1 MPNHTPPQLFLIDGY
16 ALIYRAFFA
25 MISRPLRTTKGENT
39 SAAWGVVNFLLR
51 LREKYRPD
59 YVAWV
64 NDAGTSFR
72 EQRYPDYKSTREK
85 LDDSLQAD
93 FDRAVE
99 RICALLEVLRVPL
112 VAIPGYEADD
122 VIGTLAQ
129 AGAAAGLRSV
139 IVSGDKDFYQLIGP
153 GIVLL
158 NPGRGGPA
166 AVDEVWVDESNAA
179 ERLGVPPSQVVDFL
193 ALVGD
198 TSDNIPGVKGIGE
211 KGAQKLLAEYGDL
224 DTILARAA
232 EVTAKRT
239 REALLAQ
246 ADAARLS
253 KELVTIQRNVPV
265 QLNVTDLVL
274 QEPDREGLI
283 RILTELEFFSLARK
297 LGGQSG
303 AGTGAAAGSGATSG
317 SQAAEPGAGNGR
329 ARIGGT
335 QVGVAASRDGATPR
349 SATGASPEA
358 WPLGGAQGEL
368 GSDEDAA
375 AAFPEAADG
384 LDPAGAASA
393 AATATL
399 PATAADWLALDEQ
412 PALQVV
418 VVDDPSAIPA
428 LVERLRRAPLVGLD
442 AETDS
447 LEPHDAEL
455 VGLSLSAS
463 PTEVWYLPFGHR
475 PRGGE
480 LAAPAPVRNL
490 PPITGPALVPIVA
503 LLQDPAV
510 PKAGHNIKFDW
521 QVLRRAGIELA
532 GVAFDSML
540 ASFVLDPGRRSHA
553 IDTLC
558 LEHFG
563 RTMQTY
569 ADLTGKG
576 KAQIAFAEVAIPDAA
591 SYCGTDSATVLALH
605 DLFAPALRE
614 MAMEPLLRDI
624 ELPLVRVL
632 TDMEWEGISI
642 DPAVFARLNAEL
654 SGDLRR
660 LEGEIAAV
668 AGESLNL
675 NSPRQ
680 LAAILFEKQQLPV
693 LKKTKSGPSTDADVL
708 EQLAAMGHE
717 LPRLILDYRE
727 LQKLKSTYVDTLP
740 ARVNR
745 HTGRIHTSFNQ
756 TGAAS
761 GRLSSVEPNLQNI
774 PIRSARGEAIRRG
787 FVPRAGWQFLVADYS
802 QIELRLMAHLSG
814 DPAFIEA
821 FHQGGDIHRQ
831 TAALIFNVPLAEVT
845 SDMRARAKTINFATI
860 YGQGPFALSRQLGIS
875 QDDAKTFIARYFE
888 RFAGVRQFLDR
899 MVQLAREQGY
909 VETIFKRRRYI
920 PEIKDRN
927 FNMRAY
933 GERAAQNSPL
943 QGSAADLIK
952 LAMIRIHAAIAER
965 KLASRMLLQ
974 VHDELIFE
982 VPPGEIEAMQPL
994 VREHMENVV
1003 ELRVPL
1009 VVDIGIGPNWLD
1021 AKR

>member
-72 EQRYPDYKSTREK
+72 EERYPDYKSTREK

-99 RICALLEVLRVPL
+99 RICALLDAFRIPL
-112 VAIPGYEADD
+112 VAIRGYEADD

-129 AGAAAGLRSV
+129 AGAARGLQSV

-153 GIVLL
+153 GITLL

-166 AVDEVWVDESNAA
+166 AVDEVWVDERNAA
-179 ERLGVPPSQVVDFL
+179 ERLGVPPHQVVDFL

-224 DTILARAA
+224 ETILGRAA
-232 EVTAKRT
+232 EVSAKRT

-253 KELVTIQRNVPV
+253 KELVTIKRDVPV
-265 QLNVTDLVL
+265 ELDVADLVL
-274 QEPDREGLI
+274 QEPNRDAALRL
-283 RILTELEFFSLARK
+283 LTELEFFSLAKR
-297 LGGQSG
+297 LGGQGG
-303 AGTGAAAGSGATSG
+303 AGAGGATIDSASAG
-317 SQAAEPGAGNGR
+317 DGRDPAAAEPLYGSP
-329 ARIGGT
+329 
-335 QVGVAASRDGATPR
+335 AS
-349 SATGASPEA
+349 
-358 WPLGGAQGEL
+358 GEL
-368 GSDEDAA
+368 PPA
-375 AAFPEAADG
+375 
-384 LDPAGAASA
+384 LPAGGEDSA
-393 AATATL
+393 VATATL
-399 PATAADWLALDEQ
+399 PATADDWLALDEQ
-412 PALQVV
+412 PALEVA
-418 VVDDPSAIPA
+418 VVDDPDDVPA
-428 LVERLRRAPLVGLD
+428 LVQRLRAAPLVALD
-442 AETDS
+442 VETS
-447 LEPHDAEL
+447 SVQPHDAEL
-455 VGLSLSAS
+455 VGLSLAAS
-463 PTEVWYLPFGHR
+463 PTEVWYFPFRHR
-475 PRGGE
+475 PPAGE
-480 LAAPAPVRNL
+480 LAAPAAVRNL
-490 PPITGPALVPIVA
+490 PQLGDLAMAPLFA
-503 LLQDPAV
+503 LLEDPAV
-510 PKAGHNIKFDW
+510 PKAGHNIKYDW
-521 QVLRRAGIELA
+521 QVLRREGVELA
-532 GVAFDSML
+532 GVAFDAML
-540 ASFVLDPGRRSHA
+540 ASFVLDPGKRSHA

-558 LEHFG
+558 LEHLG
-563 RTMQTY
+563 RSLQTY
-569 ADLTGKG
+569 ADVTGRG
-576 KAQIAFAEVAIPDAA
+576 KAQVPFAEVAVAGAA
-591 SYCGTDSATVLALH
+591 AYCGADSATVLALH
-605 DLFAPALRE
+605 DHFAPALRD
-614 MAMEPLLRDI
+614 MAMEPLLREI

-642 DPAVFARLNAEL
+642 DPAVFARLSAEL
-654 SGDLRR
+654 GGDLLR
-660 LEGEIAAV
+660 LEREIADV

-680 LAAILFEKQQLPV
+680 LALILFEKQQLPV
-693 LKKTKSGPSTDADVL
+693 LKRTKTGPSTDADVL
-708 EQLAAMGHE
+708 EQLAAMGHA
-717 LPRLILDYRE
+717 LPRLILEYRE

-740 ARVNR
+740 ATVNR

-756 TGAAS
+756 TGAAT
-761 GRLSSVEPNLQNI
+761 GRLSSSDPNLQNI
-774 PIRSARGEAIRRG
+774 PIRTPRGEEIRRG
-787 FVPRAGWQFLVADYS
+787 FVPRAGWHFLVADYS

-831 TAALIFNVPLAEVT
+831 TAALIFNLPLEQVT
-845 SDMRARAKTINFATI
+845 PEMRARAKTINFATI

-888 RFAGVRQFLDR
+888 RFAGVRAFLDR
-899 MVQLAREQGY
+899 MIRLAREQGY
-909 VETIFKRRRYI
+909 VETLFKRRRYI

-933 GERAAQNSPL
+933 GERNAQNSPL

-952 LAMIRIHAAIAER
+952 LAMVRIHAALAER
-965 KLASRMLLQ
+965 RLEARMLLQ
-974 VHDELIFE
+974 VHDELVFE
-982 VPPGEIEAMQPL
+982 APPAEIDTLRDL
-994 VREHMENVV
+994 VREHMEQVV
-1003 ELRVPL
+1003 ELEVPL
-1009 VVDIGIGPNWLD
+1009 VVDIGVGVNWLD